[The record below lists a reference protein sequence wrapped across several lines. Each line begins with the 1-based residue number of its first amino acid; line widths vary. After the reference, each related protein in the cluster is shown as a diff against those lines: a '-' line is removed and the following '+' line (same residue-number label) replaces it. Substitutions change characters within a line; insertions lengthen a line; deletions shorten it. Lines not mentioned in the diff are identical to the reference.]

1 MSESTA
7 PAPANPRRINR
18 FGPAL
23 PPRTFAG
30 FAAAMVMVLLIAF
43 FGYRSLDNQQE
54 SSALAAHGVNVL
66 QRIDGL
72 MSSLKDAETGQRGYI
87 ITGNESYLEPYQA
100 ALPEISRSLDLVK
113 RLTADKIGRAHV

>member
-23 PPRTFAG
+23 PSRTFAG
-30 FAAAMVMVLLIAF
+30 FAAAMVTVLLIAF

-54 SSALAAHGVNVL
+54 SSALAAHSVNVL

-72 MSSLKDAETGQRGYI
+72 MSTLVFI
-87 ITGNESYLEPYQA
+87 A
-100 ALPEISRSLDLVK
+100 ALRLV
-113 RLTADKIGRAHV
+113 TAGDWPWA